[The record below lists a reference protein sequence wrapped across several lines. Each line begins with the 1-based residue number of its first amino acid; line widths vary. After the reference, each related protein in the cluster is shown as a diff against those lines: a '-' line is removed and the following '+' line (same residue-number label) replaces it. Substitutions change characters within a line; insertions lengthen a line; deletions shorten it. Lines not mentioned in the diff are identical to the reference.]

1 MVRALVERELTLNL
15 EATGCNKALIRAFLC
30 SWKAGKKAGTVCCL
44 KSGKGFWPRSIGRKN
59 RSTVWIIWFTGLS
72 GKNV

>member
-30 SWKAGKKAGTVCCL
+30 SWKAGKKQEPSVVLKAGRAFGPDP
-44 KSGKGFWPRSIGRKN
+44 SEGKTDPLS
-59 RSTVWIIWFTGLS
+59 GLS
-72 GKNV
+72 GLPD